1 MMDIATVMVHTILRV
16 VLVFIRVR
24 FILVFVRFIVVLGVF
39 CYYNLFI
46 EFMSF
51 DLLLGLLLGYL
62 LLSQV
67 FYTR

>member
-51 DLLLGLLLGYL
+51 DLLLGLLL
-62 LLSQV
+62 SQV